1 MILFCLFVWSVD
13 QSSAN
18 VKVPFARSVIC
29 VLEEGLD
36 VLLLRRAEEDVM
48 HALGGRHEPKARK
61 GNDQ

>member
-36 VLLLRRAEEDVM
+36 VLLLRRAKM
-48 HALGGRHEPKARK
+48 LCML
-61 GNDQ
+61 